1 MLDGRSL
8 IDAASDLARSVG
20 LGLGG
25 AASLSACGD
34 ERLRAWIDAG
44 YAASLGYIVD
54 RAAILLDPLTAFAPY
69 RSVLSFFAE
78 HTFPEPSRDPTIGN
92 IARYALGDDYH
103 DVLKKRLFSIG
114 DGLRAIDPDLA
125 YRAMVDTAPLLEKR
139 AAAAAGLGW
148 QGKHSNIIRRDRG
161 SWFFLAELLV
171 DRDVP
176 APASEK
182 DRCGICD
189 ACLRACP
196 TGAIVAPYVVDA
208 GLCISYLTIELRGA
222 IPRHLRPLIGHRIF
236 GCDDCQEVC
245 PWNRFAKES
254 PIAEFRARGGLRER
268 TLLEWL
274 EIGEDGWRAVFKN
287 SAVKRTKYAGFMRNV
302 AVAIGNAR
310 ETRSLAVI
318 EREFS
323 RFPPIVRE
331 HLAWAIG
338 EIGGRDSVE
347 VARRLSAEETEP
359 VVLEELRLVAAA
371 GRESTGRP
379 LSKGPSPE

>member
-8 IDAASDLARSVG
+8 IDAASTLARTVG
-20 LGLGG
+20 LGFGG
-25 AASLSACGD
+25 AVALSHCGD

-44 YAASLGYIVD
+44 HAASLGYIVD
-54 RAAILLDPLTAFAPY
+54 RASILLDPLTAFAPY

-78 HTFPEPSRDPTIGN
+78 HHFPEPSRDSTIGN

-114 DGLRAIDPDLA
+114 DGLRAIDPDLE

-161 SWFFLAELLV
+161 SWFFLAEILI

-176 APASEK
+176 APIPEK
-182 DRCGICD
+182 DRCGTCEKCI
-189 ACLRACP
+189 RACP

-222 IPRHLRPLIGHRIF
+222 IPRHLRRLIGHRIF

-245 PWNRFAKES
+245 PWNRFARES
-254 PIAEFRARGGLRER
+254 PIADFRARGGLRER
-268 TLLEWL
+268 TLLEWI
-274 EIGEDGWRAVFKN
+274 EMGEDAWRAVFKN

-310 ETRSLAVI
+310 ENRALAVI
-318 EREFS
+318 EREF
-323 RFPPIVRE
+323 RRMPPIVRE

-338 EIGGRDSVE
+338 EIGGAESVE
-347 VARRLSAEETEP
+347 IARRLSADEKDP
-359 VVLEELRLVAAA
+359 VVADELRGVAAA
-371 GRESTGRP
+371 DGVP
-379 LSKGPSPE
+379 LSPSFGPE